1 MTDNNQKN
9 EVSETGDAGTE
20 NAMPQ
25 KKSNPAGRIL
35 FLAITAMCFV
45 YLYYR
50 LNGAASREEPAV
62 NNLHD
67 RRIFERC
74 VGALVRPNDRL
85 LLVLFLG
92 GYVSSD
98 TRS

>member
-25 KKSNPAGRIL
+25 KKSNPAGRVL
-35 FLAITAMCFV
+35 FLAITAVFCV
-45 YLYYR
+45 SLLSIKR
-50 LNGAASREEPAV
+50 SSKQGGPAV
-62 NNLHD
+62 NSLYD

-74 VGALVRPNDRL
+74 VGALVRLNDRL

-92 GYVSSD
+92 GYFSSD
-98 TRS
+98 TRP